1 MNGEQDVKKSMFP
14 LRPQL
19 PLGDGQ
25 SGQSMMR
32 GKRLWLHYPDDIH
45 RTLKVICQQQGL
57 TLDQLV
63 SNMIIDYVRK
73 ESESLFK
80 TVNISNIVVADN
92 VTIYQMIFE
101 EEVSQLCKAVKD
113 AVGRKAPGLFLNELR
128 EKLLKTLKQNPNLS
142 PRLAEEAKAALA
154 LLRMAK

>member
-1 MNGEQDVKKSMFP
+1 
-14 LRPQL
+14 
-19 PLGDGQ
+19 
-25 SGQSMMR
+25 MR
-32 GKRLWLHYPDDIH
+32 GKRLWLHYPDDVH
-45 RTLKVICQQQGL
+45 RTLKAICQQQGL

-73 ESESLFK
+73 ESESLFR

-113 AVGRKAPGLFLNELR
+113 AADRKAPGPFLNELR

-142 PRLAEEAKAALA
+142 PRLAEEAKVALA
-154 LLRMAK
+154 LLRVAK